1 MKVKIDSV
9 SKEFDRIR
17 LSFNTSWVGDMVI
30 SQESYDGIGKP
41 TVNDEVTVAIIVESE
56 KR

>member
-9 SKEFDRIR
+9 SKEFGRIR

-56 KR
+56 QR